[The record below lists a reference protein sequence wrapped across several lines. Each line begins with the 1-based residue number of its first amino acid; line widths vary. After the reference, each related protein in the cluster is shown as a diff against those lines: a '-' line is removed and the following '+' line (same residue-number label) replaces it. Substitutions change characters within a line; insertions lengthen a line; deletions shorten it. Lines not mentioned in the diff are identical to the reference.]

1 MDYAKESLRLHGE
14 WKGKIE
20 MVTRVPVK
28 TKDDLSLAYTPGVAQ
43 PCLEIQKDPSKS
55 YELTRRWNMAAV
67 ITDGSAV
74 LGLGDIGPEAGLPVM
89 EGKAVL
95 FTGDLKH
102 PNVDFPKIAKEKPTE
117 FVICEAAHFPATD
130 YAPVLS
136 ACPTKQVLVN
146 HYAPWNIPN
155 VMQLAETLAPLPV
168 KFVTACKSRFKFI
181 RKKVCSVLVSRP
193 FPFTFC

>member
-1 MDYAKESLRLHGE
+1 MHGSKRITAKCATCAL
-14 WKGKIE
+14 KK
-20 MVTRVPVK
+20 
-28 TKDDLSLAYTPGVAQ
+28 
-43 PCLEIQKDPSKS
+43 
-55 YELTRRWNMAAV
+55 
-67 ITDGSAV
+67 ITDGTIFDDGYLKVTAIPTQHCPDSHAFFV
-74 LGLGDIGPEAGLPVM
+74 EA

-117 FVICEAAHFPATD
+117 FIICEAAHFPATD
-130 YAPVLS
+130 YAPVLA

-168 KFVTACKSRFKFI
+168 KFCERRHANHALNSYAKRSAP
-181 RKKVCSVLVSRP
+181 LW
-193 FPFTFC
+193 

>member
-1 MDYAKESLRLHGE
+1 MHGDHTNGLISFVDLISWYFKTADPEICLPNLEGVEAIRAWLKANHCEMRDLRF
-14 WKGKIE
+14 KK
-20 MVTRVPVK
+20 
-28 TKDDLSLAYTPGVAQ
+28 
-43 PCLEIQKDPSKS
+43 
-55 YELTRRWNMAAV
+55 
-67 ITDGSAV
+67 ITDGTIFDDGYLKVTAIPTQHCPDSHAFFV
-74 LGLGDIGPEAGLPVM
+74 EA

-117 FVICEAAHFPATD
+117 FIICEAAHFPATD
-130 YAPVLS
+130 YAPVLA

-168 KFVTACKSRFKFI
+168 KFVNDGMQIT
-181 RKKVCSVLVSRP
+181 L
-193 FPFTFC
+193 